1 MGFSSEEA
9 RSDATREQRR
19 DRAGNIA
26 VNWRVIKWAGRLTRA
41 SEPSGPWRERGEDSR
56 RQEVQWKLHA
66 VGSEVMS
73 CTRIKL
79 SRQEV
84 PPRAEYG
91 GEQALVP
98 SHPLRREWGPERE
111 AKPEGCR
118 SGNRITKT
126 RLPTWCRCRFVEREL
141 TDRTGITTSAYNN

>member
-1 MGFSSEEA
+1 MIVPENNA
-9 RSDATREQRR
+9 A
-19 DRAGNIA
+19 
-26 VNWRVIKWAGRLTRA
+26 NWQVIKGAGRLTRA

-79 SRQEV
+79 SLHEV
-84 PPRAEYG
+84 LLRAKYG

-98 SHPLRREWGPERE
+98 SHPLRRECESR
-111 AKPEGCR
+111 A
-118 SGNRITKT
+118 
-126 RLPTWCRCRFVEREL
+126 
-141 TDRTGITTSAYNN
+141 